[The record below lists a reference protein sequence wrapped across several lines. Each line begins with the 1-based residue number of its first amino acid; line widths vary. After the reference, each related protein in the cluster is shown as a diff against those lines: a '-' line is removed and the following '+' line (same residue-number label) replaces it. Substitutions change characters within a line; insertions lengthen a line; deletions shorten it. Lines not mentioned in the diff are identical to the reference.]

1 MTFSFFD
8 GVLVFKSIQ
17 QFANIITTWGI
28 PVKKLYYYNII
39 LNKIEYRDIFEGKI
53 VIKRKSRE

>member
-8 GVLVFKSIQ
+8 GVLMFKSIQ
-17 QFANIITTWGI
+17 QFANIITTWWI